1 MLNKKASDGPVGA
14 FDYPTLNLVD
24 EKGTKYESDID
35 ASSNYTVETGIDNSK
50 ILSDLN
56 PDISVTDTQVYE
68 ISKDKFAKCKWYIQV
83 GNWKISY

>member
-1 MLNKKASDGPVGA
+1 MKNVSDEPVGM

-68 ISKDKFAKCKWYIQV
+68 ISKEKFATGKWYIQV
-83 GNWKISY
+83 GDAKVQIK